1 MWGSRQGQVRVT
13 NGNHTIPG
21 QSQRIGVT
29 NDEAEN
35 APRLTVTYGEDSK
48 ESKPPLESRVETH
61 TTKTQNSS
69 TRFLCDGVLG
79 QRE

>member
-1 MWGSRQGQVRVT
+1 M
-13 NGNHTIPG
+13 PG
-21 QSQRIGVT
+21 RSHRIAVT

-48 ESKPPLESRVETH
+48 ESKPPLERRVETH
-61 TTKTQNSS
+61 TAKLTIARP
-69 TRFLCDGVLG
+69 RFLCDGVLA